1 MVGVGGPCYFS
12 VSLSPFGLDFGTLD
26 FGLGLDNNNEMI
38 SFNIMFGF
46 EQMFWA
52 PLSILRHFKSPLQF
66 SRVMAH
72 SCFDK
77 VKSWFLLKNFRVYF
91 ITPLS
96 SQCYLLRCLC
106 CIFVIL
112 NPGYI
117 WRKLEEEDEC
127 NEQQRSGN
135 MWLTQGD
142 HTPAHTQSTEEE
154 F

>member
-1 MVGVGGPCYFS
+1 MKIDWGFYS
-12 VSLSPFGLDFGTLD
+12 
-26 FGLGLDNNNEMI
+26 NNNVPIIMKWLA
-38 SFNIMFGF
+38 SIMFGF

-52 PLSILRHFKSPLQF
+52 SLSILRHFKSPLQF

-96 SQCYLLRCLC
+96 SQCYLLRCPC

-127 NEQQRSGN
+127 NEQQRSGA

-154 F
+154 FWDNRRYLYILY